1 MGLWVY
7 VLASFALVPNL
18 VRLINFKI
26 ALMGWRRRV
35 LEGIGGVSVGNNVIL
50 LGAQCKE

>member
-18 VRLINFKI
+18 IRLIDLKI
-26 ALMGWRRRV
+26 ALMSWRRSV

-50 LGAQCKE
+50 LGTQCEE